1 MNTFY
6 KSDRVVHVQLNENK
20 EFEVYGFTKAMQGF
34 SDYLRKK
41 IDKAAAKILNQ
52 NQSKL
57 EFTVKIPN
65 ELSYALFNYFDG
77 KYLDDLIKRLRIL
90 DAFAVNLGNDN
101 SVVVI
106 GCLNNDLKKK
116 KLNLT
121 AGINE
126 WRKNLDNFLKAYV
139 EQVQFCS
146 ETILMP
152 FKRTDQEAIGFLYDK
167 NSLYIK
173 WITDNS
179 IEVFG
184 LKLEINELKKRISNN
199 LFSC

>member
-6 KSDRVVHVQLNENK
+6 KSDKVVHVQLNENK
-20 EFEVYGFTKAMQGF
+20 EFEVYGYSKAMQGF
-34 SDYLRKK
+34 SDYLRKR
-41 IDKAAAKILNQ
+41 IDKAVTKILNQ

-57 EFTVKIPN
+57 EFTLKVPN
-65 ELSYALFNYFDG
+65 ELSCALFNYFDG
-77 KYLDDLIKRLRIL
+77 KYLDDLIIRLRLL
-90 DAFAVNLGNDN
+90 DAFAVNLGNNN

-106 GCLNNDLKKK
+106 GCLNNNLKKK

-121 AGINE
+121 TSINE
-126 WRKNLDNFLKAYV
+126 WRSNVENFLKAYV

-152 FKRTDQEAIGFLYDK
+152 FSRTDQEAIEFLYDK

-173 WITDNS
+173 WISEMN

-184 LKLEINELKKRISNN
+184 LKSEINELKKRIK
-199 LFSC
+199 